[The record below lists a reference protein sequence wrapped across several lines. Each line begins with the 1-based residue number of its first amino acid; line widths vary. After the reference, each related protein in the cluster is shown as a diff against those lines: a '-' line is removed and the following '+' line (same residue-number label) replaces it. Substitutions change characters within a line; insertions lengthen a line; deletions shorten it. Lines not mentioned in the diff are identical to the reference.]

1 MAAIARFIR
10 DRLAPPRVLVFGI
23 MRDKEIEPVADILFP
38 LFESVIATEPY
49 PPRSAP
55 AADLAALAR
64 SRGIEAYAEA
74 QPQRAIER
82 ALRSGQRT
90 IFIGGSLY
98 LAGAAVQYFDAQR
111 EERAEKEQR
120 G

>member
-1 MAAIARFIR
+1 
-10 DRLAPPRVLVFGI
+10 

-38 LFESVIATEPY
+38 LFECVIATEPY

-55 AADLAALAR
+55 AADLATLAR

-120 G
+120 GEKPRAGHR